1 MKNVKK
7 IARIRRARK
16 SRAIARRLNAL
27 RLCIYKT
34 PRHIYAQIIAP
45 DSSDR
50 VIAAVSTLTPEI
62 RKQLANTGN
71 VDAAKVIGSEIAK
84 AALKAG
90 VKQVSFDR
98 SGYPYHGRVKALA
111 EMARQEGLQF

>member
-1 MKNVKK
+1 MKSLKK
-7 IARIRRARK
+7 ISRIRRARK
-16 SRAIARRLNAL
+16 SRATARRLRAV
-27 RLCIYKT
+27 RLCIFKT

-45 DSSDR
+45 DLSDR
-50 VIAAVSTLTPEI
+50 VIAAVSTVSPEI
-62 RKQLANTGN
+62 RKQLENTGN
-71 VDAAKVIGSEIAK
+71 IDAAKLVGAEIAK

-90 VKQVSFDR
+90 VTEVAFDR

>member
-16 SRAIARRLNAL
+16 SRAIARRLKAV
-27 RLCIYKT
+27 RLCVYKT

-45 DSSDR
+45 DNSDR
-50 VIAAVSTLTPEI
+50 VIASVSTLTPEI

-71 VDAAKVIGSEIAK
+71 VDAAKIIGAEIAK

-90 VKQVSFDR
+90 VTQVSFDR